1 MALGP
6 TVVWDDM
13 IRGTGVTLVYVSV
26 LLLATW
32 SRFLRK
38 DITS

>member
-1 MALGP
+1 
-6 TVVWDDM
+6 
-13 IRGTGVTLVYVSV
+13 VTLVYVSV

>member
-1 MALGP
+1 
-6 TVVWDDM
+6 M